1 MQKQSF
7 VIDGLEFSTLEEF
20 FVRFQNAVLDGA
32 RWGRNLDAFNDV
44 LRGGFGSPAEGFVLI
59 WKNHSTSKERL
70 GYGETNRQLEIRLTP
85 CHPANVPSVQVQLD
99 AARRG
104 EGPTVDDWVVEI
116 IRIHGGGFNRSMQHS
131 CRLRVS

>member
-7 VIDGLEFSTLEEF
+7 VIDGLEISTLEEF
-20 FVRFQNAVLDGA
+20 FACFQNAVLGGA
-32 RWGRNLDAFNDV
+32 RWGGNLDAFNDV

-70 GYGETNRQLEIRLTP
+70 GFGETTRQLEIRLTR
-85 CHPANVPSVQVQLD
+85 CHPANVQSVQVQLD

-104 EGPTVDDWVVEI
+104 EGPTVYDWLVEI
-116 IRIHGGGFNRSMQHS
+116 ISTHGAGGQEPEDGVE
-131 CRLRVS
+131 LLLA

>member
-7 VIDGLEFSTLEEF
+7 VIDGLEISTLEEF
-20 FVRFQNAVLDGA
+20 FDRFQNAVLDGA

-44 LRGGFGSPAEGFVLI
+44 LRGGFGSPDGGFVLI

-70 GYGETNRQLEIRLTP
+70 GYGETIRQLEIRLTR
-85 CHPANVPSVQVQLD
+85 CHPDNVPSFQIELD

-104 EGPTVDDWVVEI
+104 AGPTVYDWLVEI
-116 IRIHGGGFNRSMQHS
+116 LRTHGPEGMESEDGVE
-131 CRLRVS
+131 LLLA